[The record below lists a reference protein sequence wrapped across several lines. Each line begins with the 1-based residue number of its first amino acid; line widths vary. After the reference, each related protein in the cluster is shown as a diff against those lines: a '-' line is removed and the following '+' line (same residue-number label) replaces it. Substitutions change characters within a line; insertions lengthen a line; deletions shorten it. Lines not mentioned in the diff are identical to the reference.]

1 MNCYAY
7 SHLSNGVLLKELA
20 ASVSQ
25 DQCSTATMLGYLG
38 EVDARKLYVPASYAS
53 MFMYCVREHHM
64 SEDMA
69 YKRILAAR
77 TARRVPAIFPALA
90 EGRLHLTAVVLL
102 APHLKRGSADELLAA
117 AAHKSTGEIR
127 LLLAHRFPSADIP
140 TRVRAIGAP
149 APSCGTAMQPETVN
163 PLLSP
168 ATTVSPL
175 EPNSPSNVE
184 QLVSKPVGP
193 MVTKDAEQLVSKP
206 VAAAVAQDA
215 AIVVAAVSLPVP
227 ERPRV
232 APLSPGRFALQLTMG
247 QITHD
252 LLREAQSLLGH
263 AVAPGDVEAV
273 LQRALRE
280 LVSSLRK
287 QRFANCARPR
297 PQRAGTRNRYIPAAV
312 KREVSRRDG
321 GRCTFVNESGRRC
334 EERFGVEFDHIL
346 PVTRG
351 GQSTVANL
359 RLRCRAHNQYAA
371 EHTLGQEFMRGKR
384 QSSQGQSLR
393 SGSRVEAAASSAG

>member
-1 MNCYAY
+1 MNRYAY
-7 SHLSNGVLLKELA
+7 SHLSNGALLKELA

-25 DQCSTATMLGYLG
+25 DQSFTATMLGYLG

-53 MFMYCVREHHM
+53 MFMYCVREHRM

-77 TARRVPAIFPALA
+77 TARRFPAIFPALA

-102 APHLKRGSADELLAA
+102 APHLNHGTADELLAA
-117 AAHKSTGEIR
+117 ATHRSTAEIR
-127 LLLAHRFPSADIP
+127 LLLAHRFPSADVP

-149 APSCGTAMQPETVN
+149 ADSGETAIQLGTVGP
-163 PLLSP
+163 PLSP
-168 ATTVSPL
+168 ATVG
-175 EPNSPSNVE
+175 PSHESQLSIGVE

-193 MVTKDAEQLVSKP
+193 MVAQ
-206 VAAAVAQDA
+206 AAVTSA
-215 AIVVAAVSLPVP
+215 APVSLPLP

-247 QITHD
+247 QDTHD
-252 LLREAQSLLGH
+252 LLREAQSLLGRS
-263 AVAPGDVEAV
+263 VATGDVEAV

-280 LVSSLRK
+280 LVCRLRTRK
-287 QRFANCARPR
+287 FADCTRPR
-297 PQRAGTRNRYIPAAV
+297 RQRAGTGSRYIPAEV
-312 KREVSRRDG
+312 KRRVCQRDG

-334 EERFGVEFDHIL
+334 EERSDIEFDHIE

-351 GQSTVANL
+351 GRSTVANL

-371 EHTLGQEFMRGKR
+371 EHALGHEFMRGMR
-384 QSSQGQSLR
+384 QSSQEQSLR
-393 SGSRVEAAASSAG
+393 SEARVEPAASSAG

>member
-1 MNCYAY
+1 MKRYAY

-20 ASVSQ
+20 ASISQ
-25 DQCSTATMLGYLG
+25 DHSFTATMLGYLG

-77 TARRVPAIFPALA
+77 TARRFPAIFPALA

-102 APHLKRGSADELLAA
+102 APHLTHGTVDELLAA
-117 AAHKSTGEIR
+117 ATHKSTAEIR
-127 LLLAHRFPSADIP
+127 LLLAHRFPSADVP
-140 TRVRAIGAP
+140 TQVQAIGAP
-149 APSCGTAMQPETVN
+149 VANCEIAQPPKSDN

-168 ATTVSPL
+168 VAAISSHELKSPNGL
-175 EPNSPSNVE
+175 E

-193 MVTKDAEQLVSKP
+193 MVTQDPATGVAPVSVP
-206 VAAAVAQDA
+206 A
-215 AIVVAAVSLPVP
+215 P

-247 QITHD
+247 QDTHD
-252 LLREAQSLLGH
+252 LLREAQALLGH

-280 LVSSLRK
+280 LVSRLK
-287 QRFANCARPR
+287 QQKFAECARPR
-297 PQRAGTRNRYIPAAV
+297 PQRAGTRTRHIPAAV
-312 KREVSRRDG
+312 KREVFNRDG
-321 GRCTFVNESGRRC
+321 GRCTFKNDSGRRC
-334 EERFGVEFDHIL
+334 EVRSGVEFDHIE
-346 PVTRG
+346 PVARG
-351 GQSTVANL
+351 GRSTVANL

-371 EHTLGQEFMRGKR
+371 EQALGHEFMRGKR
-384 QSSQGQSLR
+384 QGSQEQSPHAR
-393 SGSRVEAAASSAG
+393 SRVVPLASSAG